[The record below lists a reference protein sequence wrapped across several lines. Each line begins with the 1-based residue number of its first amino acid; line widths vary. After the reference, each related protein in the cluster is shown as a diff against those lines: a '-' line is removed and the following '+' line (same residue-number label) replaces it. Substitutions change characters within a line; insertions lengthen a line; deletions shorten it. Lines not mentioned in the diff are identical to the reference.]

1 MFYVLIPLA
10 TLLAGGV
17 TPAVSL
23 CPLQLIPIICQS
35 LAQPPPVPAVR
46 VAVSNCL
53 MLEYCRT
60 TTFLCSKKTQKAAI
74 DRKS

>member
-1 MFYVLIPLA
+1 MFSPRYMFYVLIPLA

-46 VAVSNCL
+46 VLFDVGILQNYDFPL
-53 MLEYCRT
+53 
-60 TTFLCSKKTQKAAI
+60 
-74 DRKS
+74 

>member
-23 CPLQLIPIICQS
+23 CPVQLIPIICQS
-35 LAQPPPVPAVR
+35 LAQPRLSRR
-46 VAVSNCL
+46 VSPRCARGGVKLFDVWILQNYDFPL
-53 MLEYCRT
+53 
-60 TTFLCSKKTQKAAI
+60 
-74 DRKS
+74 

>member
-23 CPLQLIPIICQS
+23 CPLQLSPIICQS
-35 LAQPPPVPAVR
+35 LAQQPPPVPAVR

-60 TTFLCSKKTQKAAI
+60 TTFLS
-74 DRKS
+74 S